1 MSNTDKDITMKILIV
16 IVYIFAISIPRAYAT
31 GNKFSIRPLENNTRF
46 FCEAELFEYDNK
58 QYAPPEGFQATSITF
73 TNAMDTLILKTENEH
88 SIYSYDSFLKM
99 PNRSNGVKKGTLG
112 MTFMLKREDGEA
124 NIIDVFSEGSMVLFA
139 PLDEKKIVITYKCRD
154 LLLSITEHYANG
166 DMFKYSLF
174 NKVLNVAL
182 PHEPQKIDIGAYG
195 VAYGLEKYVAADKP
209 NNVVY
214 TVSSQPTNLEHD
226 IGAYKYS
233 LKETLD
239 QLLTMPA
246 KADNQTLVSFNS
258 NFDRKANKYYAEMT
272 TWYIQGGIKTFKSVK
287 RIIYKKK
294 IYDWAVMYPKSSDK
308 REVFDNFKDFVKI
321 NLKN

>member
-1 MSNTDKDITMKILIV
+1 MVSLLKSNTDMDITMKTLIV
-16 IVYIFAISIPRAYAT
+16 IVYIFAISIPHAYAT
-31 GNKFSIRPLENNTRF
+31 GNKFSVRPLENNTRF

-58 QYAPPEGFQATSITF
+58 QYAPPDNFKAASITF
-73 TNAMDTLILKTENEH
+73 INAMDTLILKTESEH

-99 PNRSNGVKKGTLG
+99 PNRSNGVEKGTLG
-112 MTFMLKREDGEA
+112 MTFLLKREDGEA

-182 PHEPQKIDIGAYG
+182 PHEPQKIDVGVYG
-195 VAYGLEKYVAADKP
+195 VEMYTAADKP
-209 NNVVY
+209 KSVVY
-214 TVSSQPTNLEHD
+214 TVRSTPTELDHD

-233 LKETLD
+233 FKETLD

-246 KADNQTLVSFNS
+246 KVDNQTLVSFHS

-272 TWYIQGGIKTFKSVK
+272 TWYIQDGIKRFKSVK

-294 IYDWAVMYPKSSDK
+294 IYDWAVMYSNSSDK
-308 REVFDNFKDFVKI
+308 SEVFDNFKDIVKI
-321 NLKN
+321 N